1 MKKIIYAFRFLT
13 IIPVKWKQGEDMGEV
28 ARSISFFPIVG
39 IVIGISN
46 IAVYYLSNMF
56 FSPLFTSV
64 AVIVWWIVITGGLHL
79 DGLADT
85 SDGVWGG
92 TTKERRLE
100 IMKDSRTGVFGVLKL
115 VSFILLK
122 DVIVHEIILLN
133 HKTVYSILL
142 LAPVIGR
149 WISVISIF
157 FFKSAKEDGLGH
169 FFKENIGKKEL
180 VTAFLLTSIIIYLI
194 AGLGSFIILF
204 SVSIISVLV
213 SLFFCTKL
221 GGLTGDIYGT
231 LCESS
236 ELLSLFAGLILF
248 LSGLLNGGIIFSQAW

>member
-13 IIPVKWKQGEDMGEV
+13 IIPIKWKQGEDMGEV
-28 ARSISFFPIVG
+28 ARSISFFPLVG
-39 IVIGISN
+39 IVIGFSN
-46 IAVYYLSNMF
+46 IAVYYISNLF
-56 FSPLFTSV
+56 FSPIFTSV
-64 AVIVWWIVITGGLHL
+64 AVVVWWIIITGGLHL

-100 IMKDSRTGVFGVLKL
+100 IMKDSRTGVFGVLTL
-115 VSFILLK
+115 ISVILLK
-122 DVIVHEIILLN
+122 VV
-133 HKTVYSILL
+133 TVYEIVLLDQKITCSLLL
-142 LAPVIGR
+142 LAPVLGR
-149 WISVISIF
+149 WISVLSIF

-169 FFKENIGKKEL
+169 FFRENIGKKEL
-180 VTAFLLTSIIIYLI
+180 LTAFILTSVIIYFT

-204 SVSIISVLV
+204 SVSTLSVLA
-213 SLFFCTKL
+213 SLYFCAKL

-236 ELLSLFAGLILF
+236 ELLSLFAGIILF
-248 LSGLLNGGIIFSQAW
+248 LLGLVDGGIIFSQTW